1 MIKRKY
7 YYLIAG
13 LPDLI
18 PDDKKLSFTSV
29 QLRDYL
35 KEDLHPDDFELV
47 KLFYL
52 PWDHNNLVR
61 FMFKEKFEW
70 DERGNYSPETIE
82 LLADRKQFELIDL
95 TAYPDY
101 LIEFLEIYHD
111 DEEDVS
117 KTKSVKMLT
126 EGWYRHLQESDNK
139 FVREFAD
146 YKQTMG
152 NILLAL
158 NRRKHD
164 IEVEDA
170 FIGDN
175 EITSALKKSRARDF
189 GLANE
194 VNEIETIIQ
203 IYETGNMLDRELRFD
218 SHFWQFLDESTF
230 FDYFTIERI
239 LAFVQKLFIAERWFL
254 LDKEKG
260 QQIFNQLLDELQ
272 SKFEFPEEFAI
283 TYGKRK

>member
-82 LLADRKQFELIDL
+82 LLADKKQFELIDL

>member
-95 TAYPDY
+95 PAYPDY

>member
-61 FMFKEKFEW
+61 FMFKEKSEW
-70 DERGNYSPETIE
+70 DERGNYPPETIE
-82 LLADRKQFELIDL
+82 LLADKKQFELIDL

-126 EGWYRHLQESDNK
+126 EGWYRYLQESDNK

>member
-61 FMFKEKFEW
+61 FMFKEKSEW

-82 LLADRKQFELIDL
+82 LLADKKQFELIDL

-146 YKQTMG
+146 YKQTLG